1 MKDRR
6 NSMGARDVRR
16 VTIGKITVEMT
27 SPAVS
32 ADGSQW
38 PRSAMVRYRTPAVS
52 NGSPITVIG
61 NFVPATFRVTG
72 WRYPIEFTTETDVKN
87 FQQIKIDQFIIQAGG
102 ENSTPL
108 ASTELLRDLP
118 VGRILKAA
126 AIASS
131 FVAKVKPRP
140 INLPNKTIY
149 PQRGY
154 CESASRLD
162 IVLVGADI
170 PAVDLFEM
178 TTGTRKTKR
187 ENKPPYESL
196 TALREIAKW
205 YKAAPPKDDRGGK
218 RLNEWIATQTGG
230 NKNTIQQQ
238 IHLAVE
244 HRLIP
249 QSKRPYKPSQKR
261 GKRIKK

>member
-1 MKDRR
+1 MKDR
-6 NSMGARDVRR
+6 NNVSGARDVRR
-16 VTIGKITVEMT
+16 VTIGKITVVMT

-38 PRSAMVRYRTPAVS
+38 PRSAGVRYRTPAVS
-52 NGSPITVIG
+52 NDSPITVIG

-72 WRYPIEFTTETDVKN
+72 WRYPIEFTTESDIKN
-87 FQQIKIDQFIIQAGG
+87 FQQIKIDQFIIHAGG
-102 ENSTPL
+102 ETSTPL

-131 FVAKVKPRP
+131 FEAEVKPRP

-154 CESASRLD
+154 LQIASQLN
-162 IVLVGADI
+162 IVRAGADI
-170 PAVDLFEM
+170 PSVDLVE
-178 TTGTRKTKR
+178 TVTGTRKTKR
-187 ENKPPYESL
+187 ENRPQYKSL
-196 TALREIAKW
+196 TALKEVAMW

-218 RLNEWIATQTGG
+218 RLNEWIATQTGS
-230 NKNTIQQQ
+230 NKNTVQQQ
-238 IHLAVE
+238 IHLAAE
-244 HRLIP
+244 RGLIP
-249 QSKRPYKPSQKR
+249 QSKRPHKPNRKGR
-261 GKRIKK
+261 MR